1 MKADP
6 LGRLLFALR
15 GPESSA
21 RTGQSETSNTASEGS
36 KRPLVPAAG
45 NDAVVLSKSLQ
56 SRSTEESDKTNRLDT
71 LKQAVQDGEYSV
83 SSEDVA
89 AAFAKELAL

>member
-15 GPESSA
+15 GPESTA
-21 RTGQSETSNTASEGS
+21 RTGQSEQGSTAQSERKATLPPSGS
-36 KRPLVPAAG
+36 
-45 NDAVVLSKSLQ
+45 DAVVLSKSLK
-56 SRSTEESDKTNRLDT
+56 SRNSEESERSDRLDR
-71 LKQAVQDGEYSV
+71 LKESVQDGSYSV

-89 AAFAKELAL
+89 SAFAKELAL